1 MKFCEK
7 LNEYIETLNC
17 TAKDISSISGL
28 SEATVSRYRA
38 GGRMPEIDSEPF
50 DRLCEA
56 IASLAEQKQHGDI
69 TKASV
74 KESFLD
80 CTDVITTDKE
90 QLRDN
95 FNTLISVLDINIAR
109 LCRHTNYDTSTIF
122 RFRNGSRQP
131 SDPTKFA
138 AAIAG
143 YIAREIDNPG
153 EISVL
158 AELIGC
164 ARKELSDSSKRFD
177 KIQNWLL
184 NGKSTR
190 TDSIS
195 KFLTKLD
202 EFDLNEYIKAIRFD
216 ELKVPSVPFQLP
228 ISKTYFGLTEMM
240 ESELDFLKATVLSKS
255 MEPVIMYSDM
265 PMSEMAKDP
274 EFPKKWM
281 LGMAMMLKKGLHLN
295 QIHNLDRSFED
306 MMLGLEGW
314 IPMYMTGQISP
325 YYLKNVQNNVFL
337 HLLKVSGTAAL
348 SGEAISGYHGEGKYY
363 LTKSKDEV
371 SYYKKRAQAL
381 LSSAHPLIDIY
392 REENAGALNAFLI
405 GDARTEGKRRSILS
419 SLPIYTMDKDY
430 LEQFLAKRTLS
441 EAERESI
448 LSYADSQRLMME
460 EILKTETVEDEIPHI
475 TAEEFDRYPICL
487 SLSGMFCE
495 KEIFYTYEEYEE
507 HLKQTKIFAETH
519 PNYILNQT
527 SAHTFRNLQIYIHE
541 GKWAMVSKNKS
552 PVIHFVIHHPKLR
565 MAIEEFTPPMV
576 EEQHPLD

>member
-1 MKFCEK
+1 
-7 LNEYIETLNC
+7 
-17 TAKDISSISGL
+17 
-28 SEATVSRYRA
+28 
-38 GGRMPEIDSEPF
+38 MPEIDSEPF
-50 DRLCEA
+50 EQICEA
-56 IASLAEQKQHGDI
+56 IALLAETKQHSDI

-74 KESFLD
+74 KESFIE

-90 QLRDN
+90 QLLKN
-95 FNTLISVLDINIAR
+95 FNTLISVLNINITKLSR
-109 LCRHTNYDTSTIF
+109 YTNYDTSTIF

-131 SDPTKFA
+131 SEPTKFA

-143 YIAREIDNPG
+143 YISREMDSA
-153 EISVL
+153 EERFVL
-158 AELIGC
+158 AELVGC
-164 ARKELSDSSKRFD
+164 SQEELSDSSKRFD

-216 ELKVPSVPFQLP
+216 ELKVPSLPFQLP
-228 ISKTYFGLTEMM
+228 TSKTYFGLNEMM
-240 ESELDFLKATVLSKS
+240 ESDLDFLKATVLSKS

-265 PMSEMAKDP
+265 PMSEMAKDS

-281 LGMAMMLKKGLHLN
+281 FGMAMMLKKGLHLN

-306 MMLGLEGW
+306 MMLGLESW

-348 SGEAISGYHGEGKYY
+348 SGEAISGYHSEGKYY

-371 SYYKKRAQAL
+371 TYYKKRAQAL
-381 LSSAHPLIDIY
+381 LSSAHPLMDIY

-430 LEQFLAKRTLS
+430 LEQFMAKRTLS

-448 LSYADSQRLMME
+448 LSYADSQRQMIE
-460 EILKTETVEDEIPHI
+460 ETLKTETVEDEIPQI
-475 TAEEFDRYPICL
+475 TPEEFDRYPICL

-507 HLKQTKIFAETH
+507 HLNQTKMFAETH
-519 PNYILNQT
+519 PNYFLNQT

-541 GKWAMVSKNKS
+541 GKWASANHSKVPFICVVGITFIVSAVNIAK
-552 PVIHFVIHHPKLR
+552 
-565 MAIEEFTPPMV
+565 
-576 EEQHPLD
+576 